1 MRRRVPSEF
10 ETARGKQARGRTGG
24 YVSVSVQARS
34 LAHGFLL
41 VFGVRLILSL
51 VRRGGKVAGGEGKKS
66 TATGHR
72 DAMMAASRECNHRRV
87 LVAGV
92 PSISIHI
99 NLILGDGR

>member
-24 YVSVSVQARS
+24 GGYVSVSVQARP
-34 LAHGFLL
+34 LAHGLLL
-41 VFGVRLILSL
+41 VFGALSL

-72 DAMMAASRECNHRRV
+72 DSRECNHRRV
-87 LVAGV
+87 LVAGRRRAV
-92 PSISIHI
+92 HVDPH
-99 NLILGDGR
+99 